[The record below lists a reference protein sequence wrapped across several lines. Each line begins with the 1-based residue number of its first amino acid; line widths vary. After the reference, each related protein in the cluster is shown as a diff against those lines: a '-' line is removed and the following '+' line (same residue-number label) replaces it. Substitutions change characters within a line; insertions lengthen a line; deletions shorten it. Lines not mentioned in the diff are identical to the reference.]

1 MGKFQVHE
9 RIDLPASRVFRYISN
24 LENTS
29 HWYYATRSAV
39 ALDEPG
45 AVLGARYE
53 MTRELPHHAQV
64 TDVVSVTEYDPPRA
78 FAFGTKRGPAPFNY
92 RYRLWDDEG
101 TTEITLEADVSL
113 PGTAKLLSP
122 VMTQTFKR
130 EMQENLRS
138 LKAMLEAA

>member
-1 MGKFQVHE
+1 
-9 RIDLPASRVFRYISN
+9 
-24 LENTS
+24 
-29 HWYYATRSAV
+29 
-39 ALDEPG
+39 
-45 AVLGARYE
+45 
-53 MTRELPHHAQV
+53 V

-78 FAFGTKRGPAPFNY
+78 FAFEARRGPAPFSY

-122 VMTQTFKR
+122 MMTQTFKR
-130 EMQENLRS
+130 EMQQNLRS